1 MTTTV
6 GLFGTG
12 RLGTAIRQIAE
23 PGHVV
28 AWARGRGDE
37 PAPGSLEP
45 APGSVDPAPE
55 PAEPPLAPVDVAID
69 VSHPYAVADHL
80 AWAGRTGTPLVIGTT
95 GWDRALLR
103 SDQLEIP
110 VLVAPNFSLGVAL
123 LRGVAQA
130 LGGYAAS
137 LTSSGTTADLAVT
150 EIHHRGKVDSPSGT
164 ALSLRQA
171 LAQGAGRDE
180 NDVPTTSLRLGA
192 VVGQHEMILA
202 TGQETIRVQHVAHD
216 RHLFAAGALAAADW
230 LTTRSA
236 GVHTLD
242 DLAADLLGPL
252 RAGATTRASS
262 RATT

>member
-37 PAPGSLEP
+37 PGPGSLEP
-45 APGSVDPAPE
+45 ASGSVDPAPE

-69 VSHPYAVADHL
+69 VSHPDAVADHL

-95 GWDRALLR
+95 GWDPALLR
-103 SDQLEIP
+103 PDQVEIP

-123 LRGVAQA
+123 VRRVAQV

-137 LTSSGTTADLAVT
+137 LTSSGATADLAVT
-150 EIHHRGKVDSPSGT
+150 EVHHRGKVDSPSGT
-164 ALSLRQA
+164 ALSLSQA
-171 LAQGAGRDE
+171 LAVGAGRDE
-180 NDVPTTSLRLGA
+180 NDIPTTSLRLGA
-192 VVGQHEMILA
+192 VVGEHELIL
-202 TGQETIRVQHVAHD
+202 TSEQETIRVQHVAHD

-230 LTTRSA
+230 LTTRAA

-242 DLAADLLGPL
+242 DLAADLFPPIHPL
-252 RAGATTRASS
+252 RTTHQEGQP
-262 RATT
+262 